1 MLGLDISSRM
11 SMFRDATGKIFDRSV
26 IADVLAGSPIVRAVP
41 ATPPVRGIPM
51 LARHRSRCLLRP
63 TRLALCTAL
72 GLLPVVAA
80 AQEATSADGSQPQSA
95 GITLDTITI
104 TATKR
109 ATSVQDTPLAVTAI
123 TAETLKDTGAVDVKD
138 YARLVPGLSVQDN
151 GPGASRLSMRGIY
164 STGEA
169 TTSVYYD
176 ETPVSGTM
184 GTTNDAGG
192 RSPEL
197 DLFDVERIEALRGPQ
212 GTLYGAGSMGGSV
225 RVIFEKPWL
234 DSFAGKVETGYAVT
248 EGGDPS
254 WNTHLMLNLP
264 LIKDVLG
271 ARAVLYKS
279 HSGGYIDNTYLGKD
293 NVNDADRE
301 GGRLMLR
308 YKPTDDLTIDASFSS
323 ANTEAGPAFWSPRSG
338 VRYGSVA
345 RTLAPYEDHT
355 HISNVTLNWD
365 LGWATLTGV
374 SSYFDRTSLYSI
386 DTTQLF
392 ELYAAALPAYR
403 SYLQSL
409 SPAVLLYPGST
420 RNGSNEWR
428 LASNGNEVFDWTT
441 GVFAE
446 NRRNGLFSE
455 IALADAAS
463 GEALTPYQ
471 LIMRRHIYDQLK
483 QQAVFGE
490 TTWHATDKLDATLGL
505 RYYRYDKLVT
515 GYIDI
520 PMALIGAPL
529 RSLSSVKADEN
540 GWLKKLNVAWH
551 ASKGLMFYAT
561 VADGM
566 RPGGANQVIGLSEA
580 LTAYRSDSLWNYE
593 LGAKTSWLDDS
604 LRLNAALYQIDWK
617 DMQITGVTAN
627 GSYGFL
633 TNAGK
638 ARLRGSEWELTYRP
652 LAGLELGATANYIDA
667 KLVADQINNDVQVT
681 STLGRK
687 GDRIPYIPR
696 LTASLYGSWRWSLSS
711 TLDGMARV
719 DSSYVDEAYSTF
731 RPTDPARARFGGYA
745 TVNARMGVENAD
757 GRWSAYLYA
766 NNLFDRFA
774 VVTANYNTAF
784 YPQGMAYSLTPRTIG
799 VDVQYNF

>member
-1 MLGLDISSRM
+1 MQ
-11 SMFRDATGKIFDRSV
+11 A
-26 IADVLAGSPIVRAVP
+26 
-41 ATPPVRGIPM
+41 
-51 LARHRSRCLLRP
+51 RCLPCP
-63 TRLALCTAL
+63 TCLALCIAL
-72 GLLPVVAA
+72 GLSPVLALAQQAA
-80 AQEATSADGSQPQSA
+80 DAAPPQSD

-109 ATSVQDTPLAVTAI
+109 ATRVQDTPLAVTAI

-169 TTSVYYD
+169 TTSLYYD
-176 ETPVSGTM
+176 ETPVSGTV

-225 RVIFEKPWL
+225 RVIFEKPSL
-234 DSFAGKVETGYAVT
+234 DGFAGKLQSGYAVT
-248 EGGDPS
+248 DGGDPS

-264 LIKDVLG
+264 LVKDVLG
-271 ARAVLYKS
+271 ARAVLYKGRT
-279 HSGGYIDNTYLGKD
+279 GGYVDNTWLGKD
-293 NVNDADRE
+293 DVNDAARE

-308 YKPTDDLTIDASFSS
+308 YKPSDALTVDASFSS
-323 ANTEAGPAFWSPRSG
+323 ANTEAGPAFWSPGGG

-355 HISNVTLNWD
+355 HISNLTLNWD

-374 SSYFDRTSLYSI
+374 SSYFDRTSLYAI

-392 ELYAAALPAYR
+392 ELYAVALPAYA
-403 SYLQSL
+403 SYLQGI
-409 SPAVLLYPGST
+409 SPAVLLYPGTT
-420 RNGSNEWR
+420 RNWTNEWR
-428 LASNGNEVFDWTT
+428 LASNGNAVLDWTA

-446 NRRNGLFSE
+446 NRRNGLFSQ
-455 IALADAAS
+455 IAVADAAT

-471 LIMRRHIYDQLK
+471 LVMRRHIYDQLK
-483 QQAVFGE
+483 QQAVYGE
-490 TTWHATDKLDATLGL
+490 ATWHASARLDATLGL

-515 GYIDI
+515 GYTDI
-520 PMALIGAPL
+520 PMALIGTPL
-529 RSLSSVKADEN
+529 RELAAVEADQR
-540 GWLKKLNVAWH
+540 GWLKKFNLAWH
-551 ASKGLMFYAT
+551 ASKDLMLYAT

-593 LGAKTSWLDDS
+593 VGAKTSWLDDS
-604 LRLNAALYQIDWK
+604 LRLNTALYQIDWK
-617 DMQITGVTAN
+617 DMQITAVTAN
-627 GSYGFL
+627 GSFGFL
-633 TNAGK
+633 TNAGQ
-638 ARLRGSEWELTYRP
+638 ARLRGAEAELSWRP

-667 KLVADQINNDVQVT
+667 RLVADQVNNDLQVT

-696 LTASLYGSWRWSLSS
+696 LTASVYGSWRWSLSGS
-711 TLDGMARV
+711 LDGMLRL
-719 DSSYVDEAYSTF
+719 DSSYTGDAYSTL
-731 RPTDPARARFGGYA
+731 RPNDPARARFGGYA
-745 TVNARMGVENAD
+745 TTNARFGVESVD

-766 NNLFDRFA
+766 NNLFNRFG
-774 VVTANYNTAF
+774 VVSASYSAAF
-784 YPQGMAYSLTPRTIG
+784 NPQGMAYSLTPRTIG
-799 VDVQYNF
+799 VDLQYNF